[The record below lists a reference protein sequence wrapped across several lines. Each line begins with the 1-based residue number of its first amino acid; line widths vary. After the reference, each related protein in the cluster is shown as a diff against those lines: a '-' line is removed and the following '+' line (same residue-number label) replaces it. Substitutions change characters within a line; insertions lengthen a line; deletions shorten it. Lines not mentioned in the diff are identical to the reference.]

1 MSFQVGR
8 VVCARPSAA
17 DLFSAVMP
25 AQAGI
30 QQLVDSQV
38 SRDDYNTPAL
48 LRNQEPSLMPRI
60 LLLHGVNPSDLGT
73 RQHEIYG
80 AATATKLDA
89 MTRMHATASG
99 CDLDIC
105 YTEDEA
111 EAIARI
117 KSAVQEGADGI
128 IMNPAGFI
136 STGHA
141 LRDCIKAC
149 GLPYVET
156 HIANIAKRGIKCVLS
171 EVAQGVIYG
180 FGAYGCIMG
189 LDAMMD
195 LIARKNSK
203 G

>member
-1 MSFQVGR
+1 M
-8 VVCARPSAA
+8 
-17 DLFSAVMP
+17 L
-25 AQAGI
+25 
-30 QQLVDSQV
+30 
-38 SRDDYNTPAL
+38 
-48 LRNQEPSLMPRI
+48 RI

-73 RQHEIYG
+73 QQHEIYG
-80 AATATKLDA
+80 AATATELDA
-89 MTRMHATASG
+89 MTRKHATASG

-111 EAIARI
+111 EASARI

-128 IMNPAGFI
+128 IMNPAGF
-136 STGHA
+136 SGAGFA
-141 LRDCIKAC
+141 LRECIKVC
-149 GLPYVET
+149 GLPYVEI
-156 HIANIAKRGIKCVLS
+156 HIANIAQSGVKCVLS

-180 FGAYGCIMG
+180 FGAYSCIMG